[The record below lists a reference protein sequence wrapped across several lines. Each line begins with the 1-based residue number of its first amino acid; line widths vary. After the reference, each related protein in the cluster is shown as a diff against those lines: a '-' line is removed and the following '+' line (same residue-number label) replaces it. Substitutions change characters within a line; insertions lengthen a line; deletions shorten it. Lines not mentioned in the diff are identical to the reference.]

1 MHYLGRNPG
10 FSSEECPV
18 IAYANKWNCSPVFWF
33 QRLFLGEEEK
43 KNNTVTL
50 ILLCSEA
57 TKEQVLVNIHFIGE
71 EVEMLRDEIDKC
83 FSELHVFMKCLG
95 ILL

>member
-1 MHYLGRNPG
+1 MPTNGTVLQCSGFRDCFWGR
-10 FSSEECPV
+10 
-18 IAYANKWNCSPVFWF
+18 KK
-33 QRLFLGEEEK
+33 K